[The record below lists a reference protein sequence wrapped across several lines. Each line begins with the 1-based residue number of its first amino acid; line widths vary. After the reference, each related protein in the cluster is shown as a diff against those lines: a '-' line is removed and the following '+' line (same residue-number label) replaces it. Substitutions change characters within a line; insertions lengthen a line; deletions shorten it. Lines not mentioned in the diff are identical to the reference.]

1 MRLDRYLIEKKKKV
15 DIMPYL
21 DTIEKNCSKILKVY
35 QKAGHFIY
43 RGAPGVHIG
52 NTGTF
57 IEKKPDKKVRK
68 PRNTPIEIH
77 RYLNKL
83 FKEKFGWNVR
93 DGIST
98 TPAWVQAHYYG
109 HVYIFLPTDRY
120 KFAWS
125 PKYGDLYVDM
135 PIVQGVFFDN
145 KEFLEK
151 RHKTF
156 QRAVNTF
163 KDDDLVGAIR
173 NGYDAVK
180 AEIMF
185 KVNKYYLL
193 EFYEGE
199 EDLRLALGMSPR
211 K

>member
-1 MRLDRYLIEKKKKV
+1 MWVQI
-15 DIMPYL
+15 
-21 DTIEKNCSKILKVY
+21 
-35 QKAGHFIY
+35 
-43 RGAPGVHIG
+43 
-52 NTGTF
+52 
-57 IEKKPDKKVRK
+57 
-68 PRNTPIEIH
+68 PRNP
-77 RYLNKL
+77 
-83 FKEKFGWNVR
+83 
-93 DGIST
+93 
-98 TPAWVQAHYYG
+98 
-109 HVYIFLPTDRY
+109 
-120 KFAWS
+120 